1 MEDILEI
8 VNFWFEDKDV
18 TATEIKANVTKI
30 HCNNKSYILKEK
42 GSINE
47 KVILIGSGGSG
58 KSTLARQLGNKL
70 NIKVHHLDALFWKP
84 NWEGVPKEEQRTV
97 QNELV
102 KEDEW
107 IIDGNYGG
115 TMDIRMNAADTIIF
129 LDIHRTICVYR
140 AFKRVIQYRN
150 KTRPDMGAGCK
161 ERFDLQFFKWI
172 WEYPKMKRPTILKKL
187 NQLSKDKDVII
198 LKSTNEVR
206 LFLEKYSAING

>member
-1 MEDILEI
+1 MR
-8 VNFWFEDKDV
+8 
-18 TATEIKANVTKI
+18 KI
-30 HCNNKSYILKEK
+30 
-42 GSINE
+42 
-47 KVILIGSGGSG
+47 ILIGSGGSG

-70 NIKVHHLDALFWKP
+70 SIKVHHLDALFWKP
-84 NWEGVPKEEQRTV
+84 NWEGVPKVKQRKV

-140 AFKRVIQYRN
+140 VFKRVIQYRN
-150 KTRPDMGAGCK
+150 KTRPDMGAGCE

-172 WEYPKMKRPTILKKL
+172 WEYPKTKRPSILKRL
-187 NQLSKDKDVII
+187 NQLSKEKDVII
-198 LKSTNEVR
+198 LKSPNEVR
-206 LFLEKYSAING
+206 QFLEKYDTINS